1 MALRPVTCPS
11 CQHAF
16 KVVSSAS
23 GEKPCPK
30 CGAAVALGD
39 APAAAA
45 TAKRADSHAHA
56 RSGGSASKSSH
67 KHRHTSGA
75 ARAKAS
81 GGGKLPLLLGGGAL
95 VLGLGLWL
103 FMSGG
108 DDAPK
113 PIAAAAP
120 PIFDLSKLPDLEP
133 LEGTDPGDW
142 EKMKEMMTRYSAP
155 PWTQNSQQYGD
166 RLMMKGRFSVP
177 AILNGFKRLDFST
190 QHGADV
196 GWKIQTMMLQ
206 GLCKDTNFGWHR
218 ATRPEDVAFNHEVVQ
233 RWFEA
238 WKFAGDD
245 DALWAEVAKNKG
257 VPSGQGKAAP
267 ARVEAEAGG

>member
-133 LEGTDPGDW
+133 LEEIGRASCW
-142 EKMKEMMTRYSAP
+142 ERVYS
-155 PWTQNSQQYGD
+155 
-166 RLMMKGRFSVP
+166 
-177 AILNGFKRLDFST
+177 
-190 QHGADV
+190 DV
-196 GWKIQTMMLQ
+196 
-206 GLCKDTNFGWHR
+206 
-218 ATRPEDVAFNHEVVQ
+218 
-233 RWFEA
+233 
-238 WKFAGDD
+238 
-245 DALWAEVAKNKG
+245 
-257 VPSGQGKAAP
+257 
-267 ARVEAEAGG
+267 